1 VGHLRAAGFEVKD
14 QNVDAL
20 GPIKQRFGVPAALQ
34 SCHTAVVDPYVIE
47 GHVPAD
53 LIQRLLRE
61 RPAVVGLA
69 VPGMPVGAPG
79 MEAPGRP
86 AERYDVLTF
95 DRSGR
100 TAVFARR

>member
-1 VGHLRAAGFEVKD
+1 MGHLRAAGFEVKE

>member
-1 VGHLRAAGFEVKD
+1 MGHLRAAGFEVKD

-100 TAVFARR
+100 TTVFARR

>member
-1 VGHLRAAGFEVKD
+1 VGHLRAAGFEVKE

>member
-1 VGHLRAAGFEVKD
+1 MGHLRAAGFEVKE

-20 GPIKQRFGVPAALQ
+20 GPIRQRFGVPAALQ

-100 TAVFARR
+100 TTVFARR

>member
-1 VGHLRAAGFEVKD
+1 MGHLRAAGFEVKE

-100 TAVFARR
+100 TAVFAHR

>member
-1 VGHLRAAGFEVKD
+1 MGHLRAAGFEVKD

>member
-1 VGHLRAAGFEVKD
+1 MGHLRAAGFEVKE

-86 AERYDVLTF
+86 AECYDVLTF